1 MAFVSGRPAALLL
14 PALAALLLTVGC
26 SPKKYGAVQFH
37 SEPEKA
43 EVLNLR
49 DDALLG
55 LTPVLVVWESDNG
68 EPQYITVQM
77 RKAGYLEEIASFW
90 LNTRYESRES
100 AQEDPQ
106 PVTIILKARK

>member
-14 PALAALLLTVGC
+14 PALAALLLTAGC

-37 SEPEKA
+37 SEPEEA

-55 LTPVLVVWESDNG
+55 LTPVVVVWESDNG
-68 EPQYITVQM
+68 GAPVRYRADE
-77 RKAGYLEEIASFW
+77 KGW
-90 LNTRYESRES
+90 LSGGNCVLLVEH
-100 AQEDPQ
+100 P
-106 PVTIILKARK
+106 L

>member
-1 MAFVSGRPAALLL
+1 
-14 PALAALLLTVGC
+14 
-26 SPKKYGAVQFH
+26 
-37 SEPEKA
+37 
-43 EVLNLR
+43 
-49 DDALLG
+49 
-55 LTPVLVVWESDNG
+55 
-68 EPQYITVQM
+68 M